1 MGSEKLNEPIVLT
14 LSPLNALF
22 SLWLSPD
29 TITMDEGAADSTKY
43 EWCTSNLNQ
52 NEEYMIKIESTDPMY
67 KYRGDYQILVK
78 LERVVDT
85 N

>member
-1 MGSEKLNEPIVLT
+1 
-14 LSPLNALF
+14 
-22 SLWLSPD
+22 
-29 TITMDEGAADSTKY
+29 MDEGAADSTKY